1 MLRPRESWVLT
12 RMKAV
17 LVFFLKFALTALCLG
32 WAFSH
37 VDFSHS
43 VFTRPGAV
51 DFRWLAAGAA
61 LAGLSVMLLGL
72 RWWCFLRGQAMPVSI
87 GRAVELTMIDGLFS
101 LASVSGLGG
110 DAARIILLI
119 RDHPD
124 RKLVIALTVMADH
137 LAGMVSL
144 ALLFFII
151 SASRFDALADP
162 SALGRGVIHF
172 AWFYLGG
179 GLALVALIFICAS
192 PPVHRRIHA
201 NDRFICWP
209 LMRRI
214 PELYDIYRKN
224 WRLALGGLVVSFMMF
239 GAYFSSYYCG
249 LRAVGGSTSYGTVMS
264 AMPVIDAI
272 SGMPIS
278 IAGVGVREKLFELL
292 LRDLAGVAP
301 ETAVAASLTGFAC
314 NVLWALLGAMFFLKK
329 RDRIHVSELEV
340 VGSGECCIDSV
351 QTDAKISGQ

>member
-1 MLRPRESWVLT
+1 
-12 RMKAV
+12 MKAV
-17 LVFFLKFALTALCLG
+17 LVFLLKLTLTALCLG
-32 WAFSH
+32 WAFSQ

-61 LAGLSVMLLGL
+61 LAGLSVVLQGL
-72 RWWCFLRGQAMPVSI
+72 RWWCFLRGQSMPVSL

-110 DAARIILLI
+110 DAARIILVM

-124 RKLVIALTVMADH
+124 RKLVIAMTVMADH

-151 SASRFDALADP
+151 SAARFESLADP
-162 SALGRGVIHF
+162 SVLGRGVIHF

-192 PPVHRRIHA
+192 PPMHRRIHA
-201 NDRFICWP
+201 NNRFARWP
-209 LMRRI
+209 MMKRI
-214 PELYDIYRKN
+214 PEIYDIYRKN
-224 WRLALGGLVVSFMMF
+224 WRLALSGLAVSFLML

-249 LRAVGGSTSYGTVMS
+249 LRAIGGDTAYGTVMA

-278 IAGVGVREKLFELL
+278 IAGVGVREKLFEVM
-292 LRDLAGVAP
+292 LRDLAGVPA
-301 ETAVAASLTGFAC
+301 ETAVAASLAGFAC
-314 NVLWALLGAMFFLKK
+314 NALWALLGALFFLKK
-329 RDRIHVSELEV
+329 RDRIRVSELEAV
-340 VGSGECCIDSV
+340 EKDDSGIDSAAA
-351 QTDAKISGQ
+351 DASIKGQ